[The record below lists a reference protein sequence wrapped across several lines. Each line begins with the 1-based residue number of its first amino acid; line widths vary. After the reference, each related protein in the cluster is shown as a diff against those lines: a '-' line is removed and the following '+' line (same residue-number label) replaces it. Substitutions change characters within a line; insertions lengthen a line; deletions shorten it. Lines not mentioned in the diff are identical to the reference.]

1 MSDDA
6 VLFFAQKPA
15 AAALYEVFE
24 RRVLEE
30 VDDVRIRVQKTQI
43 SFSNRHLFAAVSLLP
58 VRPKARRPDAY
69 ITVTFGLRRRLSSRR
84 IDAVSEPY
92 PERWTHHVLV
102 ASAEEIDDELMAW
115 VREAAVFAAMK

>member
-92 PERWTHHVLV
+92 PEWWTHHVLV

>member
-1 MSDDA
+1 MTDDA
-6 VLFFAQKPA
+6 ILFFAQKPA

-24 RRVLEE
+24 RRVLAE
-30 VDDVRIRVQKTQI
+30 VDEVRIRVQKTQI
-43 SFSNRHLFAAVSLLP
+43 SFSNRHLFATVSLLP
-58 VRPKARRPDAY
+58 VRPKARRPDVY
-69 ITVTFGLRRRLSSRR
+69 ITVTFGLRRRLDSRR

-115 VREAAVFAAMK
+115 VRETALFADMK